1 MRDLSMKNYYEFK
14 IGDMVQYQGFLA
26 IVVDIPHPDVLE
38 LEWIN
43 LPSHLDYDDFAP
55 SMMFKLAY

>member
-1 MRDLSMKNYYEFK
+1 MKNYYEFK

-26 IVVDIPHPDVLE
+26 IVVDIPSPGILE

-43 LPSHLDYDDFAP
+43 APENYDNFQ
-55 SMMFKLAY
+55 SSKMFGPAY